1 MSKAFRKSIRASG
14 ASTIYPEIQA
24 VEHLVDAGHTVSVV
38 NPVQVKAFA
47 GTRLTRDKTPTSPG
61 AAPPA
66 APGRPRQAADAVIRG
81 AMMRKLLCVAYDV
94 LCSGRPFDPALHPVA
109 G

>member
-1 MSKAFRKSIRASG
+1 MAKALRKSIHASG

-61 AAPPA
+61 AVPSGSAWPPPA
-66 APGRPRQAADAVIRG
+66 SRR
-81 AMMRKLLCVAYDV
+81 C
-94 LCSGRPFDPALHPVA
+94 
-109 G
+109 